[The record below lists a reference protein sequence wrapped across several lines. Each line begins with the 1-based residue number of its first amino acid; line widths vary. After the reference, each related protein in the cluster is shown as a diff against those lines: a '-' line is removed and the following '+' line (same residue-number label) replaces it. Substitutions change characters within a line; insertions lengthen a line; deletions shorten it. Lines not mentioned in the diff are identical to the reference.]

1 MEPRLRR
8 VKSEH
13 VFSPETLLTAGE
25 VCKMLR
31 VSRRTLTRWCNRKPP
46 LLSHLKLGHNT
57 VMFRR
62 QLIEHFIQQREIRGV
77 YRLPE

>member
-13 VFSPETLLTAGE
+13 IFSPETLMTGAE
-25 VCKMLR
+25 VCDLLR
-31 VSRRTLTRWCNRKPP
+31 ITRRTLRQWCHSKPP
-46 LLSHLKLGHNT
+46 KLSYIVLGPHT

-62 QLIEHFIQQREIRGV
+62 QLIEYFLKQREIRGI
-77 YRLPE
+77 YHLPE

>member
-13 VFSPETLLTAGE
+13 IFSPETLMTAAE
-25 VCKMLR
+25 VCEMLR
-31 VSRRTLTRWCNRKPP
+31 IKRRTLTRWCNSKPP
-46 LLSHLKLGHNT
+46 KLSHLRFGHNT

-62 QLIEHFIQQREIRGV
+62 QLIEYFLEQREIRGI
-77 YRLPE
+77 YHLPE

>member
-1 MEPRLRR
+1 MEPRLRK

-13 VFSPETLLTAGE
+13 IFSPETLLTSVE

-31 VSRRTLTRWCNRKPP
+31 ISRRTLTRWCSSKPP
-46 LLSHLKLGHNT
+46 KLSYIAFGPNT

-62 QLIEHFIQQREIRGV
+62 QLIEYFLEQREIRGI
-77 YRLPE
+77 YHLPQ

>member
-13 VFSPETLLTAGE
+13 IFSPETLMTAAE

-31 VSRRTLTRWCNRKPP
+31 IKRRTLSRWCNRKPP
-46 LLSHLKLGHNT
+46 LLSHLRLGYNT

-62 QLIEHFIQQREIRGV
+62 QLIEYFLEQREIRGI
-77 YRLPE
+77 YHLPD